1 MYRKHFIYDSRKVYI
16 GVNRFLHGVNMTVKV
31 AINGYGTIGK
41 RVADAVTAQDDM
53 EIVGVVKRRPTFEA
67 KDAVRNG
74 FKFYAAG
81 DEFIGAFDAEGIKT
95 EGTLNDLLDIAD
107 IVMDCTPKKAGYM
120 DLYKQKGVKGIWQG
134 GEKHELTGLS
144 FNSFSN
150 YEDAIG
156 ADFAR
161 VVSCNTTGLCRTL
174 WPLDNKWGIDN
185 VLGVMIRRGAD
196 PWDSKKGPINAIEPV
211 LKVPSHHGPDVMTV
225 MKGLNIQT
233 TAVAV
238 PSTLMH
244 LHSVIVKLK
253 QNIPTEDVI
262 DLWDKTSRIIF
273 VEGKEGIKSTAQIM
287 EQAKDSGRKRGDL
300 FEIAVW
306 KDGVHVVGDTLYYYQ
321 AIHQES
327 DVIPENIDCIRAM
340 CNVETDK
347 WVSIEKTNKA
357 LNVR

>member
-1 MYRKHFIYDSRKVYI
+1 
-16 GVNRFLHGVNMTVKV
+16 MTVKV

-67 KDAVRNG
+67 FDAVKNG
-74 FKFYAAG
+74 YKFYAAS
-81 DEFIGAFDAEGIKT
+81 DEFVNAFDEEGIKT
-95 EGTLNDLLDIAD
+95 EGVLNDLLDKAD
-107 IVMDCTPKKAGYM
+107 IVMDCTPKKAGYKA
-120 DLYKQKGVKGIWQG
+120 LYEQKGVKAVWQG
-134 GEKHELTGLS
+134 GEKHDLTGLS

-150 YEDAIG
+150 YDDAIG
-156 ADFAR
+156 VQFTR

-174 WPLDNKWGIDN
+174 WPLQEEWGIDN

-244 LHSVIVKLK
+244 LHSVVVKLK
-253 QNIPTEDVI
+253 KEVPTQAVI
-262 DLWDKTSRIIF
+262 DLWEKTSRVIF
-273 VEGKEGIKSTAQIM
+273 VEGKYGVKSTAQIM
-287 EQAKDSGRKRGDL
+287 EIAKDSGRKRSDL

-340 CNVETDK
+340 CNVSDK
-347 WVSIEKTNKA
+347 WTSIEKTNKA
-357 LNVR
+357 LNVK

>member
-1 MYRKHFIYDSRKVYI
+1 MSI
-16 GVNRFLHGVNMTVKV
+16 KV

-53 EIVGVVKRRPTFEA
+53 TVVGVVKRRPTFEA
-67 KDAVRNG
+67 RNAIREG

-81 DEFIGAFDAEGIKT
+81 DEFRSAFEEVGITT
-95 EGTLNDLLDIAD
+95 EGVLSDLLDGCD
-107 IVMDCTPKKAGYM
+107 IVVDCTPKKAGYKSV
-120 DLYKQKGVKGIWQG
+120 YEQKGVKAIWQG

-144 FNSFSN
+144 FNAFSN
-150 YEDAIG
+150 YEQAIG

-174 WPLDNKWGIDN
+174 WPVDEEIGIDN

-211 LKVPSHHGPDVMTV
+211 LNVPSHHGPDVRTV
-225 MKGLNIQT
+225 MPHLNIQT

-238 PSTLMH
+238 PTTIMH
-244 LHSVIVKLK
+244 LHSVIVELK
-253 QNIPTEDVI
+253 KEAPTGDI
-262 DLWDKTSRIIF
+262 ISIWDKTSRVMF

-287 EQAKDSGRKRGDL
+287 EWAKDTGRKRGDL

-306 KDGVHVVGDTLYYYQ
+306 RDGVHVVGNKLYYYQ

-327 DVIPENIDCIRAM
+327 DVVPENVDCIRAM
-340 CNVETDK
+340 CELETDK
-347 WVSIEKTNKA
+347 TRSIEKTNKA
-357 LNVR
+357 LGIS

>member
-1 MYRKHFIYDSRKVYI
+1 
-16 GVNRFLHGVNMTVKV
+16 MTVKV

-53 EIVGVVKRRPTFEA
+53 EIVGVVKRRPSFEA
-67 KDAVRNG
+67 FDAVKNG
-74 FKFYAAG
+74 YKFYAAAE
-81 DEFIGAFDAEGIKT
+81 EFIEGFRQEGI
-95 EGTLNDLLDIAD
+95 EPAGTLDDLLDIAD
-107 IVMDCTPKKAGYM
+107 IVVDCTPKKAGYKA
-120 DLYKQKGVKGIWQG
+120 LYEKKGVKAIWQG
-134 GEKHELTGLS
+134 GEKHDLTGLS

-150 YEDAIG
+150 YDDAIG

-174 WPLDNKWGIDN
+174 WPLENEWGIEN

-196 PWDSKKGPINAIEPV
+196 PWDSKKGPMNAIEPV

-225 MKGLNIQT
+225 MKGLDIQT

-244 LHSVIVKLK
+244 LHSVVVKLK
-253 QNIPTEDVI
+253 KNVPTQEVL
-262 DLWDKTSRIIF
+262 DLWERTSRVMF
-273 VEGKEGIKSTAQIM
+273 VEGKYGVKSTAQIM
-287 EQAKDSGRKRGDL
+287 EIAKDSGRKRSDL

-340 CNVETDK
+340 CNIENDK
-347 WVSIEKTNKA
+347 WASIEKTNKA
-357 LNVR
+357 LNLE